1 MCSFLIVNILNLK
14 KGKDSDSGSKDM
26 VDKENSTSEPN
37 ISAEQYRAFFKE
49 GDLNKLTPKNE

>member
-1 MCSFLIVNILNLK
+1 MERTEVECCDFTHVH
-14 KGKDSDSGSKDM
+14 KDT

-49 GDLNKLTPKNE
+49 GDLNKLTPINK